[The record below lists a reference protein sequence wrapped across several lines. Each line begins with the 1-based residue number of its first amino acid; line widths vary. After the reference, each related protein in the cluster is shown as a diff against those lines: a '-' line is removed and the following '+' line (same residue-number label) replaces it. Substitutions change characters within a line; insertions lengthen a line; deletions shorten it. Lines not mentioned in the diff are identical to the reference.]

1 MIIFSQQTTSHIP
14 TWAVYLIL
22 VLGLIG
28 LIVSSYGATCALRY
42 HSKLKNKNNSKKVQN
57 ILSTRQ
63 SYDWDQINTLDQ
75 KGFFLIGVTF
85 KNFDFNKNKTP
96 ITILKSTDLITDI
109 NKFKSNL
116 NDYKNLTDY
125 MNNQQLLAND
135 LIFFILEKAENLDEL
150 NQLYLDW
157 LSLISS

>member
-1 MIIFSQQTTSHIP
+1 MIIFSQQTSHIP

-22 VLGLIG
+22 GLGFIG
-28 LIVSSYGATCALRY
+28 LIISSYGATCALKY
-42 HSKLKNKNNSKKVQN
+42 HSKLKSKNNSKKVQN

-75 KGFFLIGVTF
+75 KGFFLVGITF
-85 KNFDFNKNKTP
+85 KKFDFNKNKTP
-96 ITILKSTDLITDI
+96 ITILKLTDLNNDI

-116 NDYKNLTDY
+116 NDYKSLVDY
-125 MNNQQLLAND
+125 MNNQQLIAND

-157 LSLISS
+157 LSLINN